1 MERKEKELPTLL
13 FFLRR
18 CPTNNTVSPFSRER
32 ERERE
37 REERRGNK
45 KSSRGTT
52 RHGLG
57 GTRAA
62 DPKEV
67 HPVFMNQLVP
77 ESA

>member
-37 REERRGNK
+37 RRGEETRNQAAGPPATALGALEPRIPRRSIP
-45 KSSRGTT
+45 SS
-52 RHGLG
+52 
-57 GTRAA
+57 
-62 DPKEV
+62 
-67 HPVFMNQLVP
+67 
-77 ESA
+77 